1 MGIRGHSFRPPTS
14 LRFFFFF
21 SFISPDLFLGARTR
35 RARISRRNEN
45 DWEREKRQ
53 PKHNGARG
61 PLSSVD
67 VRVVKKKKKKFSIRR
82 PLSNDYS

>member
-14 LRFFFFF
+14 LRFFF

-67 VRVVKKKKKKFSIRR
+67 VRVVKKKKKFSIRR